1 MAAFFKFFILFFA
14 AVQLFFLLR
23 CAYSVFFFTLVLG
36 SLHSVDKFLNAGLI
50 LSYFV
55 NSHSKLGSE
64 NDKHIVSVT
73 WKMKSMYLE
82 LVAFLLVDYSMIYL
96 LLNSEQKNRYNI
108 LLPFLLTFQ
117 HILFQLGRD

>member
-1 MAAFFKFFILFFA
+1 M
-14 AVQLFFLLR
+14 
-23 CAYSVFFFTLVLG
+23 LVLG
-36 SLHSVDKFLNAGLI
+36 SLHSVYKFLNAGLI

-64 NDKHIVSVT
+64 NDKNIVSVT
-73 WKMKSMYLE
+73 WKLKSMYLE
-82 LVAFLLVDYSMIYL
+82 LVAFLLVDYSMIHL

-108 LLPFLLTFQ
+108 LLPFPLTFQ